1 MEYSSV
7 PLEVKDMSR
16 EKRTILFAHAN
27 YGNIDRGND
36 ISDRGMFTK
45 SWTENPTPDFLFN
58 HKTEQILG
66 KTIRVFDDENK
77 AYTEG
82 KFGKWKQADDVM
94 EMAEEGVLRGASFGY
109 VTQSKKEDVVNGKKV
124 RRLKQVY
131 HGESSLLTTFPM
143 NPLTGVISLTKA
155 DDIQN
160 FITEMKAHIDT
171 MEKFCRDAK
180 ASDETIISLM
190 AEIKQSQE
198 LLSKYDTAA
207 IQVAPGQDASRNDS
221 FYKQLLLLNAKMN

>member
-66 KTIRVFDDENK
+66 KTLRVYDDENK
-77 AYTEG
+77 AYTDA

-94 EMAEEGVLRGASFGY
+94 EMADEGVLRGASFGY
-109 VTQSKKEDVVNGKKV
+109 VTQSKKEDTVNGKKV

-131 HGESSLLTTFPM
+131 HGESSLLTTYPM
-143 NPLTGVISLTKA
+143 NPLAGVISLTKEA
-155 DDIQN
+155 DLQLLV
-160 FITEMKAHIDT
+160 EMKASVNKL
-171 MEKFCRDAK
+171 ESYCRKAN
-180 ASDETIISLM
+180 ASDETIIMLLK
-190 AEIKQSQE
+190 EIEEQKNI
-198 LLSKYDTAA
+198 LSKYDTSA
-207 IQVAPGQDASRNDS
+207 IQVATGQGDSRNDS
-221 FYKQLLLLNAKMN
+221 FRKQLLLLNAKMN